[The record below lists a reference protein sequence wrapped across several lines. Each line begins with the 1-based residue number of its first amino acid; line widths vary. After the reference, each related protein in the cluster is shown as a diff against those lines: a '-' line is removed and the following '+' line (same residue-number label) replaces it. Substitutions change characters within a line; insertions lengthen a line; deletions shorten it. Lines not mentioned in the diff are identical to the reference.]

1 MHIKPILN
9 KGFILVPVLFLAGCS
24 EEQPT
29 GKYVAR
35 VENSYLYEKD
45 FQTELDTLKISKT
58 VRDEYIRNWIDK
70 EILFL
75 EAEKKGLNNKE
86 EYKRLLRKA
95 EKEIASIL
103 FVKQLTSEGEMNIT
117 DEDLQKYY
125 RENGEVFRLK
135 QRGFVLNL
143 ASFKSF
149 NTAVNFYYS
158 TLEKGWELSAAEF
171 DSNPEKLNVSLN
183 SFNYEYELQTGSLL
197 RVCRELLTGETSPI
211 IPVNEN
217 EYVLLQMV
225 QQVEKGAIPP
235 FSAIKDEVG
244 LNYYNMR
251 KREVLEEFFAKA
263 YSKYEIEIK
272 K

>member
-9 KGFILVPVLFLAGCS
+9 KGFLLVPVLFLAGCS

-45 FQTELDTLKISKT
+45 FQTELDTLKISST

-86 EYKRLLRKA
+86 EFKRLLRKA

-103 FVKQLTSEGEMNIT
+103 FVKQLTSEEELKT
-117 DEDLQKYY
+117 SDEELLKYY
-125 RENGEVFRLK
+125 KANSEVFRLQ

-158 TLEKGWELSAAEF
+158 TLEKGWELSASEF
-171 DSNPEKLNVSLN
+171 EQNPEKVSISLN
-183 SFNYEYELQTGSLL
+183 SFNYEFELQSGSLL

-225 QQVEKGAIPP
+225 QQVDKGAIPP
-235 FSAIKDEVG
+235 FTAIKDQVE
-244 LNYYNMR
+244 LNYYNVR

-263 YSKYEIEIK
+263 YSRYEIEIK